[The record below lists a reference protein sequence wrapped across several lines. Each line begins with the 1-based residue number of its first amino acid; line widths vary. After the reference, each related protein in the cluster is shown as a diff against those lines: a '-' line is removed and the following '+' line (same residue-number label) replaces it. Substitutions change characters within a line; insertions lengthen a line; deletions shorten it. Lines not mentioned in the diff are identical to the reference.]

1 TVQLF
6 GADLAAEEDL
16 THYPITLATERR
28 RVLEAMADPRSIL
41 LTEAFARRRGIGVG
55 EVINLATPRGV
66 VEFSVQGLL
75 GAEGLAL
82 AFGGQLVV
90 MDLPAA
96 QFLLG
101 KDERVDQIDVVLR
114 PGSEVDVVQRRLE
127 LRLPASLAV
136 TRPAL
141 RGERFDRVVGAFQA

>member
-1 TVQLF
+1 
-6 GADLAAEEDL
+6 
-16 THYPITLATERR
+16 
-28 RVLEAMADPRSIL
+28 M
-41 LTEAFARRRGIGVG
+41 
-55 EVINLATPRGV
+55 INLATPRGV
-66 VEFSVQGLL
+66 LEFSVQGLL

-82 AFGGQLVV
+82 AFGGQLAV

-114 PGSEVDVVQRRLE
+114 PGSEVDVAQRRLE

-141 RGERFDRVVGAFQA
+141 RGERFDRVVGAFQAMIDGLSLLGLLAGIFIVYNTSATAVTQRA